1 MLKMAYSNIFL
12 ETRRYG
18 IDDDLA
24 SELIEEYEEE
34 YGAAPRNYS
43 DLLEVLE

>member
-1 MLKMAYSNIFL
+1 MLKTAFSEL
-12 ETRRYG
+12 LQETRRYG
-18 IDDDLA
+18 IDDGLA